1 WTATDAHTNSVTCSQ
16 TITVI
21 DSSAPTVT
29 SCPADATIQC
39 PAAPVFGT
47 PVFSDT
53 CDTNLTVTFVDASL
67 GVSGNEV
74 SKTQRTWTATD
85 AHTKSVSCSQT
96 ITVIDSSAPTVT
108 SCPADATIQCPATPV
123 FGTPVFSDTCD
134 TNLTVTFV
142 DASLGV
148 SGNEVSK
155 TQRTW
160 TATDAHTNSV
170 TCSQTITVIDSSAP
184 TVTSCPADAT
194 IECPA
199 TPVFGTPVFS
209 DTCDTNLTVTF
220 VDASLGVSGNE
231 VSKTQRTWTAT
242 DAHTNSVTCSQ
253 TITVID
259 STAPTVTSCPA
270 DATIECPATP
280 VFGTPV
286 FSDTCDTN
294 LTVTFVD
301 ASLGVSGNEVSKT
314 QRTWT
319 ATDAHTNSVTCSQT
333 ITVIDSSAPTV
344 TSCPA
349 DATIQ
354 CPATPVFGTPVFN
367 DTCDTNLTVTF
378 VDASLGVSGNEVSK
392 TQRTWTATDAHTN
405 SVTCSQTITVIDSS
419 APTVTSCPA
428 DATIQCPATPA
439 FGTPVFSDT
448 SDTNLTVTFVDASL
462 GVSGNEVSK
471 TQRTWTATD
480 AHTNSVTC
488 SQTITVIDSS
498 APTVTSCP
506 ADATIQCPAAP
517 AFGTPVFNDTCDT
530 NLTVT
535 FVDAS
540 LGVSGNE
547 VSKTQRP

>member
-1 WTATDAHTNSVTCSQ
+1 MGVIGHDMSQAPRPTPFPYTTLFRSTCSQTITVIDSSAPTVTSCPADATIECPATPAFGTPVFSDTCDTNLTVTFVDASLGVSGNEGNNTQLTCTPTNTHTNSVTCSQ

-74 SKTQRTWTATD
+74 SRTQRTWTATD
-85 AHTKSVSCSQT
+85 AHTNSVTCSQT

-108 SCPADATIQCPATPV
+108 SCPADATIQCPATPAFGTPV
-123 FGTPVFSDTCD
+123 FSDTCDTNLTVTFVDASLGVSGNEVSKTQRTWTATDAHTNSVTCRQTSNEIDSSAPTVASCPADATIQCPATPAFGTPVFSDTCD

-184 TVTSCPADAT
+184 TVASCPADAT
-194 IECPA
+194 IQCPA
-199 TPVFGTPVFS
+199 TPAFGTPVFS

-220 VDASLGVSGNE
+220 VDASL
-231 VSKTQRTWTAT
+231 
-242 DAHTNSVTCSQ
+242 
-253 TITVID
+253 
-259 STAPTVTSCPA
+259 P
-270 DATIECPATP
+270 
-280 VFGTPV
+280 
-286 FSDTCDTN
+286 
-294 LTVTFVD
+294 
-301 ASLGVSGNEVSKT
+301 VSGNEVSKT

-344 TSCPA
+344 TSYLS
-349 DATIQ
+349 
-354 CPATPVFGTPVFN
+354 TPTTKSP
-367 DTCDTNLTVTF
+367 
-378 VDASLGVSGNEVSK
+378 
-392 TQRTWTATDAHTN
+392 
-405 SVTCSQTITVIDSS
+405 
-419 APTVTSCPA
+419 P
-428 DATIQCPATPA
+428 TPA
-439 FGTPVFSDT
+439 SATQEFSDT
-448 SDTNLTVTFVDASL
+448 
-462 GVSGNEVSK
+462 
-471 TQRTWTATD
+471 
-480 AHTNSVTC
+480 C
-488 SQTITVIDSS
+488 
-498 APTVTSCP
+498 
-506 ADATIQCPAAP
+506 
-517 AFGTPVFNDTCDT
+517 
-530 NLTVT
+530 
-535 FVDAS
+535 
-540 LGVSGNE
+540 
-547 VSKTQRP
+547 